1 MANIAILIGNTEYET
16 LSGLPCCEADVL
28 AVKELVESAGKFE
41 TIEVILNH
49 TSSQLKDRMRSAFD
63 NHGPVGEVF
72 FYFTG
77 HGSGN
82 ETDFFFCATDFDTKR
97 PHETGLSH
105 SDLLGLLRSL
115 DAELVVKVIDACNSG
130 TLLVKSDQALFPTSK
145 QGFKNLIQI
154 ASCLDSQNALAGN
167 PISLFTEKFR
177 AAALRKKEGVV
188 YYSDIIDTLRDEFL
202 RNDSQTP
209 HFVAQGT
216 GREQFAENAKQF
228 DALRAKLLSQF
239 AETEIVANISSVLQ
253 PSPSPLEI
261 LTRAEGTLAK
271 KELVQEFISCFFD
284 GLTGR
289 ASPNGSLGQF
299 FSSEFVVHS
308 DFREPTARD
317 FIIQV
322 LSGEKRPDNFVTAST
337 SFGIPEDRFGL
348 SGLSI
353 AMLPAAEA
361 REHYFLRL
369 NCTLD
374 KVQLKITFSPKFATL
389 KQFVLVVS
397 CAPSL
402 DRCYVMEVLTQHPLR
417 DWGIFDP
424 DGVEVVR
431 RWYRMNW
438 TDNCDG
444 LVNKISGKLKE
455 IVDESITGAL
465 KALPE

>member
-1 MANIAILIGNTEYET
+1 MANIALLIGNTKYET

-28 AVKELVESAGKFE
+28 AVKELVEAAGKFE
-41 TIEVILNH
+41 SVEVILNR
-49 TSSQLKDRMRSAFD
+49 TSSQLKDHIRSAFD
-63 NHGPVGEVF
+63 NHGSAGEIF

-77 HGSGN
+77 HGFAN
-82 ETDFFFCATDFDTKR
+82 ETDFFFCATNFDAKR
-97 PHETGLSH
+97 PNETGLSH

-130 TLLVKSDQALFPTSK
+130 TLLVKSDHSLFPTSK

-167 PISLFTEKFR
+167 PLSLFTEKFR
-177 AAALRKKEGVV
+177 KAALRKTEGVV

-202 RNDSQTP
+202 ANDSQTP

-216 GREQFAENAKQF
+216 GREQFAENAKSL
-228 DALRAKLLSQF
+228 DALRAKLLPQS
-239 AETEIVANISSVLQ
+239 AEAEVGPNTASGLQ

-261 LTRAEGTLAK
+261 LTRIEGRLAK
-271 KELVQEFISCFFD
+271 KELVQEFISHFFD
-284 GLTGR
+284 RLTDEG
-289 ASPNGSLGQF
+289 SSNGSLGQF
-299 FSSEFVVHS
+299 FSSQFVVHS
-308 DFREPTARD
+308 DFRESTARD

-337 SFGIPEDRFGL
+337 SFGIPDDRFGL
-348 SGLSI
+348 GALSI

-361 REHYFLRL
+361 RKHYVLQL

-374 KVQLKITFSPKFATL
+374 KVQLKITFSPRFATL

-402 DRCYVMEVLTQHPLR
+402 DHCYVMEVLTQHALR

-424 DGVEVVR
+424 DGMEVVR
-431 RWYRMNW
+431 RWYKMSW
-438 TDNCDG
+438 TDSCDG

-455 IVDESITGAL
+455 IVDESITGVL
-465 KALPE
+465 KAPPE